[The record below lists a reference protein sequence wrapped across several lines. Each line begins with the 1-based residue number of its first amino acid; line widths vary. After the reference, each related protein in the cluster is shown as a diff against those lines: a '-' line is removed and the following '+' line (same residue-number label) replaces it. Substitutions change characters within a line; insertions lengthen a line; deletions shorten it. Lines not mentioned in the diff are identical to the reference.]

1 MRRNRT
7 SPLSPS
13 IKSSWHYPPRWPRA
27 LAVLRLIT
35 KSNLLGTGISLGFV
49 PPGTSGAS
57 PSGRR
62 ADQAALG
69 HDDLLTILPLDA
81 LHPAKAGKPAVVGDL
96 KEVAVA
102 IFDERMAAPH
112 TVEDPIRQDLCFSRS
127 RRTVRDSAR
136 DLSGRS
142 HHFLSFL
149 FEPIDGLSDT
159 SKLHI
164 WLGLRALDPVEAI
177 GQRGELLI
185 GVARRPLRRNVLSAD
200 NAAGSALGACAFDA
214 ATLE

>member
-142 HHFLSFL
+142 HHFLSF
-149 FEPIDGLSDT
+149 FPS
-159 SKLHI
+159 
-164 WLGLRALDPVEAI
+164 RAD
-177 GQRGELLI
+177 
-185 GVARRPLRRNVLSAD
+185 RRPQRYEQASYLARPARARSGRGDRPAWR
-200 NAAGSALGACAFDA
+200 
-214 ATLE
+214 